1 MKLSNILSLNYE
13 SYNQETKEYQSK
25 RDAGLYANLVWVI
38 RKIAL
43 LELNGYKVESF
54 KLILDEYNGEEAFDL
69 FFEKNDNQI
78 DYSNISNEDKSY
90 FEQDLITS
98 AFGLGTDDV
107 KHLNFNITNQII
119 DKFFNPKESII
130 SYYNNLLSSNNID
143 INNTVF
149 VWARSTDKAGES
161 KIPDTSAY
169 ISILNTLNLEGKEIL
184 IQTDDYRVLNDFKNS
199 NLKFKTIS
207 QIPMSNNLIG
217 FHNELK
223 DIRDDK
229 FISTYNISKQEYLIQ
244 MYCLSLIGRDSYK
257 TILYPGNPTTYIPI
271 IKKYFDNCYLFK
283 DNTQLF

>member
-13 SYNQETKEYQSK
+13 SYNQETKSYQFK

-43 LELNGYKVESF
+43 LELNGYKVESVE
-54 KLILDEYNGEEAFDL
+54 LILDEYNGEEAFDL
-69 FFEKNDNQI
+69 FFEKNNNQI
-78 DYSNISNEDKSY
+78 DYSNISDKDKSY
-90 FEQDLITS
+90 FEQYLITS
-98 AFGLGTDDV
+98 AFGLGIDDV
-107 KHLNFNITNQII
+107 KHLNFNITNQVI
-119 DKFFNPKESII
+119 DKFFTPKESIV
-130 SYYNNLLSSNNID
+130 SYYNNLMYSNNID

-149 VWARSTDKAGES
+149 VWARSTDKSGES
-161 KIPDTSAY
+161 RIPDTSAY
-169 ISILNTLNLEGKEIL
+169 IGILNTLNLDGKEIL
-184 IQTDDYRVLNDFKNS
+184 IQTDDYRVLNDFKSS
-199 NLKFKTIS
+199 NLKFKTIT

-229 FISTYNISKQEYLIQ
+229 FISTYNITKQEYLIQ

-271 IKKYFDNCYLFK
+271 IKKSFDNCYLFK
-283 DNTQLF
+283 DNAQLF

>member
-13 SYNQETKEYQSK
+13 SYNQETKSYQFK

-43 LELNGYKVESF
+43 LELNGYKVESVE
-54 KLILDEYNGEEAFDL
+54 LILDEYNGEEAFDL
-69 FFEKNDNQI
+69 FFEKNNNQI
-78 DYSNISNEDKSY
+78 DYSNISDKDKSY
-90 FEQDLITS
+90 FEQYLITS
-98 AFGLGTDDV
+98 AFGLGIDDV
-107 KHLNFNITNQII
+107 KHLNFNITNQVI
-119 DKFFNPKESII
+119 DKFFTPKESIV
-130 SYYNNLLSSNNID
+130 SYYNNLMHSNNID

-149 VWARSTDKAGES
+149 VWARSTDKSGES
-161 KIPDTSAY
+161 RIPDTSAY
-169 ISILNTLNLEGKEIL
+169 IGILNTLNLDGKEIL
-184 IQTDDYRVLNDFKNS
+184 IQTDDYRVLNDFKGS
-199 NLKFKTIS
+199 NLKFKTIT

-229 FISTYNISKQEYLIQ
+229 FISTYNITKQEYLIQ

-271 IKKYFDNCYLFK
+271 IKKSFDNCYLFK
-283 DNTQLF
+283 DNAQLF

>member
-13 SYNQETKEYQSK
+13 SYNQETKSYQFK

-43 LELNGYKVESF
+43 LELNGYKVESVE
-54 KLILDEYNGEEAFDL
+54 LILDEYNGEEAFDL

-78 DYSNISNEDKSY
+78 DYSNISDKDKSY
-90 FEQDLITS
+90 FEQYLITS
-98 AFGLGTDDV
+98 AFGLGIDDV
-107 KHLNFNITNQII
+107 KHLNFNITNQVI
-119 DKFFNPKESII
+119 DKFFTPKESII
-130 SYYNNLLSSNNID
+130 SYYNNLMSSNNID

-149 VWARSTDKAGES
+149 VWARSTDKSGES
-161 KIPDTSAY
+161 RIPDTSAY
-169 ISILNTLNLEGKEIL
+169 IGILNTLNLEGKEIL

-199 NLKFKTIS
+199 NFKFKTIS
-207 QIPMSNNLIG
+207 QIPMSNNLVG

-229 FISTYNISKQEYLIQ
+229 FISTYNITKQEYLIQ

-271 IKKYFDNCYLFK
+271 IKKSFDNCYLFK
-283 DNTQLF
+283 DNAQLF

>member
-13 SYNQETKEYQSK
+13 SYNQETKSYQFK

-43 LELNGYKVESF
+43 LELNGYKVESVE
-54 KLILDEYNGEEAFDL
+54 LILDEYNGEEAFDL
-69 FFEKNDNQI
+69 FFEKNNNQI
-78 DYSNISNEDKSY
+78 DYSNISDKDKSY
-90 FEQDLITS
+90 FEQYLITS
-98 AFGLGTDDV
+98 AFGLGIDDV
-107 KHLNFNITNQII
+107 KHLNFNITNQVI
-119 DKFFNPKESII
+119 DKFFTPKESIV
-130 SYYNNLLSSNNID
+130 SYYNNLMHSNNID

-149 VWARSTDKAGES
+149 VWARSTDKSGES
-161 KIPDTSAY
+161 RIPDTSAY
-169 ISILNTLNLEGKEIL
+169 IGILNTLNLDGKEIL
-184 IQTDDYRVLNDFKNS
+184 IQTDDYRVLNDFKSS
-199 NLKFKTIS
+199 NLKFKTIP

-229 FISTYNISKQEYLIQ
+229 FISTYNITKQEYLIQ

-271 IKKYFDNCYLFK
+271 IKKSFDNCYLFK
-283 DNTQLF
+283 DNAQLF

>member
-13 SYNQETKEYQSK
+13 SYNQETKSYQFK

-43 LELNGYKVESF
+43 LELNGYKVESVE
-54 KLILDEYNGEEAFDL
+54 LILDEYNGEEAFDL
-69 FFEKNDNQI
+69 FFEKNNNQI
-78 DYSNISNEDKSY
+78 DYSNISDKDKSY
-90 FEQDLITS
+90 FEQYLITS
-98 AFGLGTDDV
+98 AFGLGIDDV
-107 KHLNFNITNQII
+107 KHLNFNITNQVI
-119 DKFFNPKESII
+119 DKFFTPKESIV
-130 SYYNNLLSSNNID
+130 SYYNNLMYSNNID

-149 VWARSTDKAGES
+149 VWARSTDKSSES
-161 KIPDTSAY
+161 RIPDTSAY
-169 ISILNTLNLEGKEIL
+169 IGILNTLNLEGKEIL
-184 IQTDDYRVLNDFKNS
+184 IQTDDYRVLNDFKGS
-199 NLKFKTIS
+199 NLKFKTIP

-229 FISTYNISKQEYLIQ
+229 FISIYNITKQEYLIQ

-271 IKKYFDNCYLFK
+271 IKKSFDNCYLFK
-283 DNTQLF
+283 DNAQLF

>member
-13 SYNQETKEYQSK
+13 SYNQETKSYQFK

-43 LELNGYKVESF
+43 LELNGYKVESVE
-54 KLILDEYNGEEAFDL
+54 LILDEYNGEEAFDL

-78 DYSNISNEDKSY
+78 DYSNISDKDKSY
-90 FEQDLITS
+90 FEQYLITS
-98 AFGLGTDDV
+98 AFGLGIDDV
-107 KHLNFNITNQII
+107 KHLNFNITNQVI
-119 DKFFNPKESII
+119 DKFFTPKESII

-149 VWARSTDKAGES
+149 VWARSTDKSGES
-161 KIPDTSAY
+161 RIPDTSAY
-169 ISILNTLNLEGKEIL
+169 MGILNTLNLEGKEIL

-199 NLKFKTIS
+199 NLNFKTIS
-207 QIPMSNNLIG
+207 QIPMSNNLVG

-229 FISTYNISKQEYLIQ
+229 FISTYNITKQEYLIQ

-271 IKKYFDNCYLFK
+271 IKKSFDNCYLFK
-283 DNTQLF
+283 DNAQLF

>member
-13 SYNQETKEYQSK
+13 SYNQETKSYQFK

-43 LELNGYKVESF
+43 LELNGYKVESVE
-54 KLILDEYNGEEAFDL
+54 LILDEYNGEEAFDL

-78 DYSNISNEDKSY
+78 DYSNISDKDKSY
-90 FEQDLITS
+90 FEQYLITS
-98 AFGLGTDDV
+98 AFGLGIDDV
-107 KHLNFNITNQII
+107 KHLNFNITNQVI
-119 DKFFNPKESII
+119 DKFFTPKESII
-130 SYYNNLLSSNNID
+130 SYYNNLMSSNNID

-149 VWARSTDKAGES
+149 VWARSTDKVGES
-161 KIPDTSAY
+161 RIPDTSAY
-169 ISILNTLNLEGKEIL
+169 IGILNTLNLEGKEIL

-199 NLKFKTIS
+199 NLKYKTIS

-223 DIRDDK
+223 DIREDK
-229 FISTYNISKQEYLIQ
+229 FISTYNITKQEYLIQ

-271 IKKYFDNCYLFK
+271 IKKSFDNCYLFK
-283 DNTQLF
+283 DNAQLF

>member
-13 SYNQETKEYQSK
+13 SYNQETKSYQFK

-43 LELNGYKVESF
+43 LELNGYKVESVE
-54 KLILDEYNGEEAFDL
+54 LILDEYNGEEAFDL
-69 FFEKNDNQI
+69 FFEKNNNQI
-78 DYSNISNEDKSY
+78 DYSNISDKDKSY
-90 FEQDLITS
+90 FEQYLITS
-98 AFGLGTDDV
+98 AFGLGIDDV
-107 KHLNFNITNQII
+107 KHLNFNITNQVI
-119 DKFFNPKESII
+119 DKFFTPKESIV
-130 SYYNNLLSSNNID
+130 SYYNNLMYSNNID

-149 VWARSTDKAGES
+149 VWARSTDKSGES
-161 KIPDTSAY
+161 RIPDTSAY
-169 ISILNTLNLEGKEIL
+169 IGILNTLNLEGKEIL
-184 IQTDDYRVLNDFKNS
+184 IQTDDYRVLNDFKGS
-199 NLKFKTIS
+199 NLKFKTIP

-229 FISTYNISKQEYLIQ
+229 FISTYNITKQEYLIQ

-271 IKKYFDNCYLFK
+271 IKKSFDNCYLFK
-283 DNTQLF
+283 DNAQLF

>member
-1 MKLSNILSLNYE
+1 MVLPQRPL
-13 SYNQETKEYQSK
+13 
-25 RDAGLYANLVWVI
+25 RNLVWVI

-271 IKKYFDNCYLFK
+271 IKKSFDNCYLFK

>member
-43 LELNGYKVESF
+43 LELNGYKVESVE
-54 KLILDEYNGEEAFDL
+54 LILDEYNGEEAFDL

-271 IKKYFDNCYLFK
+271 IKKSFDNCYLFK

>member
-13 SYNQETKEYQSK
+13 SYNQETKSYQFK

-43 LELNGYKVESF
+43 LELNGYKVESVE
-54 KLILDEYNGEEAFDL
+54 LILDEYNGEEAFDL
-69 FFEKNDNQI
+69 FFEKNNNQI
-78 DYSNISNEDKSY
+78 DYSNISDKDKSY
-90 FEQDLITS
+90 FEQYLITS
-98 AFGLGTDDV
+98 AFGLGIDDV
-107 KHLNFNITNQII
+107 KHLNFNITNQVI
-119 DKFFNPKESII
+119 DKFFTPKESIV
-130 SYYNNLLSSNNID
+130 SYYNNLMYSNNID

-149 VWARSTDKAGES
+149 VWARSTDKSGES
-161 KIPDTSAY
+161 RIPDTSAY
-169 ISILNTLNLEGKEIL
+169 IGILNTLNLDGKEIL
-184 IQTDDYRVLNDFKNS
+184 IQTDDYRVLNDFKSS
-199 NLKFKTIS
+199 NLKFKTIT

-229 FISTYNISKQEYLIQ
+229 FISTYNITKQEYLIQ

-271 IKKYFDNCYLFK
+271 IKKSFNNCYLFK
-283 DNTQLF
+283 DNAQLF

>member
-1 MKLSNILSLNYE
+1 MKLSNILILNYE
-13 SYNQETKEYQSK
+13 SYNQETKSYQFK

-43 LELNGYKVESF
+43 LELNGYKVESVE
-54 KLILDEYNGEEAFDL
+54 LILDEYNGEEAFDL

-78 DYSNISNEDKSY
+78 DYSNISDKDKSY
-90 FEQDLITS
+90 FEQYLITS
-98 AFGLGTDDV
+98 AFGLGIDDV
-107 KHLNFNITNQII
+107 KHLNFNITNQVI
-119 DKFFNPKESII
+119 DKFFTPKESII

-149 VWARSTDKAGES
+149 VWARSTDKSGES
-161 KIPDTSAY
+161 RIPDTSAY
-169 ISILNTLNLEGKEIL
+169 MGILNTLNLEGKEIL

-199 NLKFKTIS
+199 NLNFKTIS
-207 QIPMSNNLIG
+207 QIPMSNNLVG

-229 FISTYNISKQEYLIQ
+229 FISTYNITKQEYLIQ

-271 IKKYFDNCYLFK
+271 IKKSFDNCYLFK
-283 DNTQLF
+283 DNAQLF

>member
-271 IKKYFDNCYLFK
+271 IKKSFDNCYLFK

>member
-13 SYNQETKEYQSK
+13 SYNQETKSYQFK

-43 LELNGYKVESF
+43 LELNGYKVESVE
-54 KLILDEYNGEEAFDL
+54 LILDEYNGEEAFDL
-69 FFEKNDNQI
+69 FFEKNNNQI
-78 DYSNISNEDKSY
+78 DYSNISDKDKSY
-90 FEQDLITS
+90 FEQYLITS
-98 AFGLGTDDV
+98 AFGLGIDDV
-107 KHLNFNITNQII
+107 KHLNFNITNQVI
-119 DKFFNPKESII
+119 DKFFTPKESIV
-130 SYYNNLLSSNNID
+130 SYYNNLMHSNNID

-149 VWARSTDKAGES
+149 VWARSTDKSGES
-161 KIPDTSAY
+161 RIPDTSAY
-169 ISILNTLNLEGKEIL
+169 IGILNTLNLDGKEIL
-184 IQTDDYRVLNDFKNS
+184 IQTDDYRVLNDFKSS
-199 NLKFKTIS
+199 NLKFKTIT

-229 FISTYNISKQEYLIQ
+229 FISTYNITKQEYLIQ

-271 IKKYFDNCYLFK
+271 IKKSFDNCYLFK
-283 DNTQLF
+283 DNAQLF

>member
-13 SYNQETKEYQSK
+13 SYNQETKSYQFK

-43 LELNGYKVESF
+43 LELNGYKVDSVE
-54 KLILDEYNGEEAFDL
+54 LILDEYNGEEAFDL
-69 FFEKNDNQI
+69 FFEKNNNQI
-78 DYSNISNEDKSY
+78 DYSNISDKDKSY
-90 FEQDLITS
+90 FEQYLITS
-98 AFGLGTDDV
+98 AFGLGIDDV
-107 KHLNFNITNQII
+107 KHLNFNITNQVI
-119 DKFFNPKESII
+119 DKFFTPKESIV
-130 SYYNNLLSSNNID
+130 SYYNNLMYSNNID

-161 KIPDTSAY
+161 RIPDTSAY
-169 ISILNTLNLEGKEIL
+169 IGILNTLNLDGKEIL
-184 IQTDDYRVLNDFKNS
+184 IQTDDYRVLNDFKSS
-199 NLKFKTIS
+199 NFKFKTIT

-229 FISTYNISKQEYLIQ
+229 FISTYNITKQEYLIQ

-271 IKKYFDNCYLFK
+271 IKKSFDNCYLFK
-283 DNTQLF
+283 DNAQLF

>member
-13 SYNQETKEYQSK
+13 SYNQETKSYQFK

-43 LELNGYKVESF
+43 LELNGYKVESVE
-54 KLILDEYNGEEAFDL
+54 LILDEYNGEEAFDL

-78 DYSNISNEDKSY
+78 DYSNISDKDKSY
-90 FEQDLITS
+90 FEQYLITS
-98 AFGLGTDDV
+98 AFGLGIDDV
-107 KHLNFNITNQII
+107 KHLNFNITNQVI
-119 DKFFNPKESII
+119 DKFFTPKESII
-130 SYYNNLLSSNNID
+130 SYYNNLMSSNNID

-149 VWARSTDKAGES
+149 VWARSTDKSGES
-161 KIPDTSAY
+161 RIPDTSAY
-169 ISILNTLNLEGKEIL
+169 MGILNTLNLEGKEIL

-199 NLKFKTIS
+199 NLNFKTIS
-207 QIPMSNNLIG
+207 QIPKSNNLVG

-229 FISTYNISKQEYLIQ
+229 FISTYNITKQEYLIQ

-271 IKKYFDNCYLFK
+271 IKKSFDNCYLFK
-283 DNTQLF
+283 DNAQLF

>member
-130 SYYNNLLSSNNID
+130 SYYNNLFS
-143 INNTVF
+143 
-149 VWARSTDKAGES
+149 
-161 KIPDTSAY
+161 
-169 ISILNTLNLEGKEIL
+169 
-184 IQTDDYRVLNDFKNS
+184 
-199 NLKFKTIS
+199 
-207 QIPMSNNLIG
+207 
-217 FHNELK
+217 
-223 DIRDDK
+223 
-229 FISTYNISKQEYLIQ
+229 
-244 MYCLSLIGRDSYK
+244 
-257 TILYPGNPTTYIPI
+257 
-271 IKKYFDNCYLFK
+271 
-283 DNTQLF
+283 

>member
-13 SYNQETKEYQSK
+13 SYNQETKSYQFK

-43 LELNGYKVESF
+43 LELNGYKVESVE
-54 KLILDEYNGEEAFDL
+54 LILDEYNGEEAFDL

-78 DYSNISNEDKSY
+78 DYSNISDKDKSY
-90 FEQDLITS
+90 FEQYLITS
-98 AFGLGTDDV
+98 AFGLGIDDV
-107 KHLNFNITNQII
+107 KHLNFNITNQVI
-119 DKFFNPKESII
+119 DKFFTPKESII
-130 SYYNNLLSSNNID
+130 SYYNNLMSSNNID

-149 VWARSTDKAGES
+149 VWARSTDKASES
-161 KIPDTSAY
+161 RIPDTSAY
-169 ISILNTLNLEGKEIL
+169 IGILNTLNLEGKEIL

-199 NLKFKTIS
+199 NFKFKTIS
-207 QIPMSNNLIG
+207 QIPMSNNLVG

-229 FISTYNISKQEYLIQ
+229 FISTYNITKQEYLIQ

-271 IKKYFDNCYLFK
+271 IKKSFDNCYLFK
-283 DNTQLF
+283 DNAQLF

>member
-13 SYNQETKEYQSK
+13 SYNQETKSYQFK

-43 LELNGYKVESF
+43 LELNGYKVESVE
-54 KLILDEYNGEEAFDL
+54 LILDEYNGEEAFDL
-69 FFEKNDNQI
+69 FFEKNNNQI
-78 DYSNISNEDKSY
+78 DYSNISDKDKSY
-90 FEQDLITS
+90 FEQYLITS
-98 AFGLGTDDV
+98 AFGLGIDDV
-107 KHLNFNITNQII
+107 KHLNFNITNQVI
-119 DKFFNPKESII
+119 DKFFTPKESIV
-130 SYYNNLLSSNNID
+130 SYYNNLMHSNNID

-149 VWARSTDKAGES
+149 VWARSTDKSGES
-161 KIPDTSAY
+161 RIPDTSAY
-169 ISILNTLNLEGKEIL
+169 IGILNTLNLDGKEIL
-184 IQTDDYRVLNDFKNS
+184 IQTDDYRVLNDFKSS
-199 NLKFKTIS
+199 NLKFKTIP

-229 FISTYNISKQEYLIQ
+229 FISIYNITKQEYLIQ

-271 IKKYFDNCYLFK
+271 IKKSFDNCYLFK
-283 DNTQLF
+283 DNAQLF

>member
-13 SYNQETKEYQSK
+13 SYNQETKSYQFK

-43 LELNGYKVESF
+43 LELNGYKVESVE
-54 KLILDEYNGEEAFDL
+54 LILDEYNGEEAFDL
-69 FFEKNDNQI
+69 FFEKNNNQI
-78 DYSNISNEDKSY
+78 DYSNISDKDKSY
-90 FEQDLITS
+90 FEQYLITS
-98 AFGLGTDDV
+98 AFGLGIDDV
-107 KHLNFNITNQII
+107 KHLNFNITNQVI
-119 DKFFNPKESII
+119 DKFFTPKESIV
-130 SYYNNLLSSNNID
+130 SYYNNLMYSNNID

-149 VWARSTDKAGES
+149 VWARSTDKSGES
-161 KIPDTSAY
+161 RIPDTSAY
-169 ISILNTLNLEGKEIL
+169 IGILNTLNLEGKEIL
-184 IQTDDYRVLNDFKNS
+184 IQTDDYRVLNDFKGS
-199 NLKFKTIS
+199 NLKFKTIP

-229 FISTYNISKQEYLIQ
+229 FISIYNITKQEYLIQ

-271 IKKYFDNCYLFK
+271 IKKSFDNCYLFK
-283 DNTQLF
+283 DNAQLF

>member
-13 SYNQETKEYQSK
+13 SYNQETKSYQFK

-43 LELNGYKVESF
+43 LELNGYKVESVE
-54 KLILDEYNGEEAFDL
+54 LILDEYNGEEAFDL
-69 FFEKNDNQI
+69 FFEKNNNQI
-78 DYSNISNEDKSY
+78 DYSNISDKDKSY
-90 FEQDLITS
+90 FEQYLITS
-98 AFGLGTDDV
+98 AFGLGIDDV
-107 KHLNFNITNQII
+107 KHLNFNITNQVI
-119 DKFFNPKESII
+119 DKFFTPKESIV
-130 SYYNNLLSSNNID
+130 SYYNNLMYSNNID

-149 VWARSTDKAGES
+149 VWARSTDKSGES
-161 KIPDTSAY
+161 RIPDTSAY
-169 ISILNTLNLEGKEIL
+169 IGILNTLNLEGKEIL
-184 IQTDDYRVLNDFKNS
+184 IQTDDYRVLNDFKSS
-199 NLKFKTIS
+199 NLKFKTIT

-229 FISTYNISKQEYLIQ
+229 FISTYNITKQEYLIQ

-271 IKKYFDNCYLFK
+271 IKKSFDNCYLFK
-283 DNTQLF
+283 DNAQLF

>member
-13 SYNQETKEYQSK
+13 SYNQETKSYQFK

-43 LELNGYKVESF
+43 LELNGYKVESVE
-54 KLILDEYNGEEAFDL
+54 LILDEYNGEEAFDL
-69 FFEKNDNQI
+69 FFEKNNNQI
-78 DYSNISNEDKSY
+78 DYSNISDKDKSY
-90 FEQDLITS
+90 FEQYLITS
-98 AFGLGTDDV
+98 AFGLGIDDV
-107 KHLNFNITNQII
+107 KHLNFNITNQVI
-119 DKFFNPKESII
+119 DKFFTPKESIV
-130 SYYNNLLSSNNID
+130 SYYNNLMYSNNID

-149 VWARSTDKAGES
+149 VWARSTDKASES
-161 KIPDTSAY
+161 RIPDTSAY
-169 ISILNTLNLEGKEIL
+169 IGILNTLNLEGKEIL
-184 IQTDDYRVLNDFKNS
+184 IQTDDYRVLNDFKGS
-199 NLKFKTIS
+199 NLKFKTIP

-229 FISTYNISKQEYLIQ
+229 FISIYNITKQEYLIQ

-271 IKKYFDNCYLFK
+271 IKKSFDNCYLFK
-283 DNTQLF
+283 DNAQLF

>member
-161 KIPDTSAY
+161 KIPDTSDY

-271 IKKYFDNCYLFK
+271 IKKSFDNCYLFK

>member
-13 SYNQETKEYQSK
+13 SYNQETKSYQFK

-43 LELNGYKVESF
+43 LELNGYKVESVE
-54 KLILDEYNGEEAFDL
+54 LILDEYNGEEAFDL
-69 FFEKNDNQI
+69 FFEKNNNQI
-78 DYSNISNEDKSY
+78 DYSNISDKDKSY
-90 FEQDLITS
+90 FEQYLITS
-98 AFGLGTDDV
+98 AFGLGIDDV
-107 KHLNFNITNQII
+107 KHLNFNITNQVI
-119 DKFFNPKESII
+119 DKFFTPKESIV
-130 SYYNNLLSSNNID
+130 SYYNNLMYSNNID

-149 VWARSTDKAGES
+149 VWARSTDKSGES
-161 KIPDTSAY
+161 RIPDTSAY
-169 ISILNTLNLEGKEIL
+169 IGILNTLNLDGKEIL
-184 IQTDDYRVLNDFKNS
+184 IQTDDYRVLNDFKSS
-199 NLKFKTIS
+199 NLKFKTIT

-229 FISTYNISKQEYLIQ
+229 FISIYNITKQEYLIQ

-271 IKKYFDNCYLFK
+271 IKKSFDNCYLFK
-283 DNTQLF
+283 DNAQLF

>member
-13 SYNQETKEYQSK
+13 SYNQETKSYQFK

-43 LELNGYKVESF
+43 LELNGYKVESVE
-54 KLILDEYNGEEAFDL
+54 LILDEYNGEEAFDL

-78 DYSNISNEDKSY
+78 DYSNISDKDKSY
-90 FEQDLITS
+90 FEQYLITS
-98 AFGLGTDDV
+98 AFGLGIDDV
-107 KHLNFNITNQII
+107 KHLNFNITNQVI
-119 DKFFNPKESII
+119 DKFFTPKESII
-130 SYYNNLLSSNNID
+130 SYYNNLMSSNNID

-149 VWARSTDKAGES
+149 VWARSTDKASES
-161 KIPDTSAY
+161 RIPNTSAY
-169 ISILNTLNLEGKEIL
+169 IGILNTLNLEGKEIL

-199 NLKFKTIS
+199 NLKYKTIS

-223 DIRDDK
+223 DIREDK
-229 FISTYNISKQEYLIQ
+229 FISTYNITKQEYLIQ

-271 IKKYFDNCYLFK
+271 IKKSFDNCYLFK
-283 DNTQLF
+283 DNAQLF

>member
-271 IKKYFDNCYLFK
+271 IKKSFDNCYLFK
-283 DNTQLF
+283 DNAQLF

>member
-13 SYNQETKEYQSK
+13 SYNHETKEYQSK

-271 IKKYFDNCYLFK
+271 IKKSFDNCYLFK

>member
-13 SYNQETKEYQSK
+13 SYNQETKSYQFK

-43 LELNGYKVESF
+43 LELNGYKVESVE
-54 KLILDEYNGEEAFDL
+54 LILDEYNGEEAFDL

-78 DYSNISNEDKSY
+78 DYSNISDKDKSY
-90 FEQDLITS
+90 FEQYLITS
-98 AFGLGTDDV
+98 AFGLGIDDV
-107 KHLNFNITNQII
+107 KHLNFNITNQVI
-119 DKFFNPKESII
+119 DKFFTPKESII
-130 SYYNNLLSSNNID
+130 SYYNNLMSSNNID

-149 VWARSTDKAGES
+149 VWARSTDKASES
-161 KIPDTSAY
+161 RIPDTSAY
-169 ISILNTLNLEGKEIL
+169 IGILNTLNLEGKEIL

-199 NLKFKTIS
+199 NFKFKTIS

-229 FISTYNISKQEYLIQ
+229 FISTYNITKQEYLIQ

-271 IKKYFDNCYLFK
+271 IKKSFDNCYLFK
-283 DNTQLF
+283 DNAQLF

>member
-161 KIPDTSAY
+161 KIPDTSDY

-184 IQTDDYRVLNDFKNS
+184 IQTDDYRVLIDFKNS

-207 QIPMSNNLIG
+207 QIPMYNNLIY
-217 FHNELK
+217 L
-223 DIRDDK
+223 
-229 FISTYNISKQEYLIQ
+229 ST
-244 MYCLSLIGRDSYK
+244 
-257 TILYPGNPTTYIPI
+257 T
-271 IKKYFDNCYLFK
+271 
-283 DNTQLF
+283 

>member
-13 SYNQETKEYQSK
+13 SYNQETKSYQFK

-43 LELNGYKVESF
+43 LELNGYKVESVE
-54 KLILDEYNGEEAFDL
+54 LILDEYNGEEAFDL

-78 DYSNISNEDKSY
+78 DYSNISDKDKSY
-90 FEQDLITS
+90 FEQYLITS
-98 AFGLGTDDV
+98 AFGLGIDDV
-107 KHLNFNITNQII
+107 KHLNFNITNQVI
-119 DKFFNPKESII
+119 DKFFTPKESII
-130 SYYNNLLSSNNID
+130 SYYNNLMSSNNID

-161 KIPDTSAY
+161 RIPDTSAY
-169 ISILNTLNLEGKEIL
+169 IGILNTLNLEGKEIL

-199 NLKFKTIS
+199 NLKYKTIS
-207 QIPMSNNLIG
+207 QIPMSNNLTG

-229 FISTYNISKQEYLIQ
+229 FISTYNITKQEYLIQ

-271 IKKYFDNCYLFK
+271 IKKSFDNCYLFK
-283 DNTQLF
+283 DNAQLF